1 MSRIYGNAV
10 AIDGA
15 EIGLGLRLD
24 GGEINMSASAD
35 KEVGVAQRVGSGT
48 MYHEKLNNRDLP
60 DQHPIS
66 AITRLESELEARPDE
81 RLTNSEIYNI
91 MQS

>member
-1 MSRIYGNAV
+1 MARIYGNAV

-15 EIGLGLRLD
+15 EIGLSLKID

-35 KEVGVAQRVGSGT
+35 NEVGVAQRVGSGT
-48 MYHEKLNNRDLP
+48 MYHDRLNNRDLP

-81 RLTNSEIYNI
+81 RLTNSDIYNI
-91 MQS
+91 MQA